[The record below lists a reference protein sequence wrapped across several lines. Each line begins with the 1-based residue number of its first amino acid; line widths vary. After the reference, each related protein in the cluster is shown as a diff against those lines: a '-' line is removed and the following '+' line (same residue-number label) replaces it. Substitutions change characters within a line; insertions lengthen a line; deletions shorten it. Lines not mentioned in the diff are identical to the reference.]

1 MCSGAAG
8 PSSGALRPANASAG
22 DPTAQPDRAT
32 TTTTSAPIPPRHH
45 PTDIP
50 VIARA
55 RYYREAEP
63 RDGGLARRPYTGR
76 RAACRRRYCVKT
88 ALAIVQVI
96 IGIVV
101 ILGILLQTPKATGL
115 GGTIGGGGDAGGGY
129 RRRRGLEA
137 SLLRFSAVM
146 IALFVVVS
154 ILSTYVTK

>member
-1 MCSGAAG
+1 M
-8 PSSGALRPANASAG
+8 
-22 DPTAQPDRAT
+22 
-32 TTTTSAPIPPRHH
+32 
-45 PTDIP
+45 
-50 VIARA
+50 
-55 RYYREAEP
+55 
-63 RDGGLARRPYTGR
+63 
-76 RAACRRRYCVKT
+76 KT
-88 ALAIVQVI
+88 ALAIAQVV

>member
-1 MCSGAAG
+1 MKTVLSVV
-8 PSSGALRPANASAG
+8 
-22 DPTAQPDRAT
+22 Q
-32 TTTTSAPIPPRHH
+32 I
-45 PTDIP
+45 I
-50 VIARA
+50 IA
-55 RYYREAEP
+55 
-63 RDGGLARRPYTGR
+63 
-76 RAACRRRYCVKT
+76 
-88 ALAIVQVI
+88 
-96 IGIVV
+96 IVV